1 MTVAAEHFRYV
12 QQLVMERSAIVLT
25 EDKSYLVDA
34 RLAPLARAIGVADVN
49 GVVDH
54 ARSRRDPALEQR
66 IVEAL
71 TTNETSWFRDTRP
84 FHALEHLVL
93 PALIERKRA
102 SRVLRVWSAA
112 CSTGQELYSLAILLE
127 EKFPQLRR
135 GWQVEL
141 VGTDL
146 NTEMVRRATEGLY
159 SNLEVNRGMP
169 ANLLVRYFEKEG
181 AHWRARETV
190 RDRSRFVKL
199 NLVGKWPPMPTFDVV
214 LLRNVL
220 IYFDTKVKTE
230 VLCRVV
236 KQMARGGYM
245 LLGTAETPSGLCPDL
260 VPIPTDGTVVYHLPV
275 G

>member
-12 QQLVMERSAIVLT
+12 QQLVMERSAIVLS

-34 RLAPLARAIGVADVN
+34 RLAPIARAIGVADVN
-49 GVVDH
+49 SVVDH

-71 TTNETSWFRDTRP
+71 TTNETSWFRDNRP
-84 FHALEHLVL
+84 FQALEHVVL
-93 PALIERKRA
+93 PELIERKRA
-102 SRVLRVWSAA
+102 SRVLRIWSAA

-127 EKFPQLRR
+127 EKFPQLRA

-169 ANLLVRYFEKEG
+169 ANLLVRYFHKEG
-181 AHWRARETV
+181 AHWRAKEAI
-190 RDRSRFVKL
+190 RDRSRFTKL
-199 NLVGKWPPMPTFDVV
+199 NLVGTWPPMPSFDVV

-220 IYFDTKVKTE
+220 IYFDTKVKKE
-230 VLCRVV
+230 VLCRAV
-236 KQMARGGYM
+236 KQMAPGSYM
-245 LLGTAETPSGLCPDL
+245 LLGTAETPSGLCSDL
-260 VPIPTDGTVVYHLPV
+260 VPVPTDGTVVYRLPV
-275 G
+275 R